1 MKNFKKL
8 GATLFLI
15 AVATVG
21 VGLTAQS
28 ARANCLAPIMVIDYN
43 TNETRE
49 GFISCGSTA
58 GNYVGF
64 RDGSSVTDETIDFLC
79 ATGVAC

>member
-1 MKNFKKL
+1 
-8 GATLFLI
+8 
-15 AVATVG
+15 
-21 VGLTAQS
+21 
-28 ARANCLAPIMVIDYN
+28 MVIDYN

-64 RDGSSVTDETIDFLC
+64 RDGSSVTDETIDFSAQPALPVSHD
-79 ATGVAC
+79 AMK